1 MSGHRCVLDGTHIP
15 LSLYLLNE
23 IVKNLQ
29 RYIRP
34 MGKIFPTPLR
44 HSILDLT
51 YYLFSLKIL
60 PSDFPEALLEATK
73 ALASESTHPQR

>member
-1 MSGHRCVLDGTHIP
+1 MSGHHCVLDVTQIP
-15 LSLYLLNE
+15 LPLYLLNE

-29 RYIRP
+29 RDTRP

-44 HSILDLT
+44 QSILYLT

-60 PSDFPEALLEATK
+60 LSDFPEALLEATK
-73 ALASESTHPQR
+73 ALASESKHPQR